1 MVFPLLRIKCEL
13 QGCLYLGLTVTPIN
27 PAYTA
32 TEISRQLQSSSA
44 QVIFSHGSVS
54 DKIAAVRLQLAE
66 ERGERGETTTIL
78 IGEHPSHSLAGW
90 LQWEDF
96 LALSSSEY
104 PLAAEVDLK
113 RDVALLPYSSG
124 TTGLPKAVMLTQHN
138 IVSHSCCISANDPEF
153 FYPAAGTFQDV
164 TVLVLPLYHI
174 YGLSDVMTGG
184 LHHGAKIV
192 LLPSFQPPQYVAAL
206 RAHRPSLLHLVPPL
220 LSFLASSPAIS
231 RADLASLRQIYTGAA
246 PAGPALIE
254 KFYRVAPHYTVF
266 KEGW

>member
-1 MVFPLLRIKCEL
+1 M

-44 QVIFSHGSVS
+44 RLIFSHGSVS
-54 DKIAAVRLQLAE
+54 DKIAAVSQ
-66 ERGERGETTTIL
+66 ETTTVL
-78 IGEHPSHSLAGW
+78 IGEQTNHSQARC

-96 LALSSSEY
+96 LGLSSSAY
-104 PLAAEVDLK
+104 PREADIDIK

>member
-1 MVFPLLRIKCEL
+1 M
-13 QGCLYLGLTVTPIN
+13 TPIN

-44 QVIFSHGSVS
+44 RIIFSHGSVS
-54 DKIAAVRLQLAE
+54 AKTAAVRLQLRE
-66 ERGERGETTTIL
+66 KTTTTII
-78 IGEHPSHSLAGW
+78 IGDQSEQTEAQF

-96 LALSSSEY
+96 LALSSSQY
-104 PLAAEVDLK
+104 PEQADIDLK

-124 TTGLPKAVMLTQHN
+124 TTGLPKAVMLSQSN

-153 FYPAAGTFQDV
+153 FYRAAGTFQDV

-192 LLPSFQPPQYVAAL
+192 LLPSFKPAQYLAAL
-206 RAHRPSLLHLVPPL
+206 REHRPTVVHLVPPL
-220 LSFLASSPAIS
+220 VSFLASSPAVS
-231 RADLASLRQIYTGAA
+231 RADLASLRSELSTLIGPDCRDTVLSFVEPYYAGTKGPIIGALM
-246 PAGPALIE
+246 P
-254 KFYRVAPHYTVF
+254 
-266 KEGW
+266 